1 MMCARASEG
10 GGKAPSSWPR
20 NGTIEYSSVSAS
32 YRHGLD
38 PVLKQL
44 QFVIDGGSSV
54 GIVGRTGS
62 GKSSLLLTL
71 FRLFCF
77 CFGKDI
83 VS

>member
-1 MMCARASEG
+1 MMCARTLEG
-10 GGKAPSSWPR
+10 GDKAPLNWPR

-32 YRHGLD
+32 YRFGLA

-44 QFVIDGGSSV
+44 QFVVPGGSSV

-71 FRLFCF
+71 FRLFRSYV
-77 CFGKDI
+77 GNNI